1 MPKIWAYQP
10 GAFRAGGGWDDVI
23 SLTASDNLTNLIAQL
38 EESGLQ
44 GSVEKLALVFHGD
57 AGGVVRSDPVM
68 TQSSVF
74 ENPAVAGRVAQLRD
88 YLTPH
93 ASVIFYCCM
102 SGVGPEGSN
111 FLKALSTSWPGR
123 TVVGFV
129 TSGSVFHRG
138 RCVRCRCGHHRS
150 RTAGNDQARRARPDH
165 ASKDGP
171 ARRHSQ
177 GGPGRGYHANA
188 PARSDAGRSSGERFN
203 AGAIGR
209 RPFRANAAGPSASLM
224 TWSRRL

>member
-129 TSGSVFHRG
+129 TSGYVDPQYFTAGDVFDVVAAIIGAVPQGMIRRDARG
-138 RCVRCRCGHHRS
+138 RITLPRMDPRGA
-150 RTAGNDQARRARPDH
+150 TAKEAR
-165 ASKDGP
+165 DGGITRMP
-171 ARRHSQ
+171 PREAML
-177 GGPGRGYHANA
+177 GGP
-188 PARSDAGRSSGERFN
+188 PASGSMRER
-203 AGAIGR
+203 
-209 RPFRANAAGPSASLM
+209 
-224 TWSRRL
+224 